1 MTMKTLIDLNPKG
14 EARLP
19 RGVHPC
25 REYQVFDHERES
37 WVRYREFLYEAA
49 AGSAHIVV
57 APGRNLQEGM
67 AAADRLLKG
76 DSATTILEHGIYGT
90 ANSIRNHA
98 DLCSGAPLTLALAR
112 SGAYTE
118 RSVGRILEVFTGGG
132 KIQPSRLHRIMAD
145 RPALAFPYQPFAEHS
160 YRRIKPGCTPPEVKL
175 KYATPFGTAH
185 NELFLTGKILNRWS
199 DAFYRS
205 VLANVNYD
213 LWITEGEKKA
223 MCLALLPML
232 LGLKMDAV
240 GIPGVWMWGRKQ
252 GPDHWQLAPELEAY
266 RFKSQDGTRRRV
278 GVLFDQDSW
287 RNHKVADALLRL
299 CKVLRE
305 AGALVCV
312 GVIPPGSKQKGI
324 DDFFA
329 KHCVH
334 GNVFDFAPLLGL
346 MNRAVYVD
354 QDYAVSYPSPEIS
367 CRLKSLGEQAE
378 TFCETQE
385 RFHDRAFAELP
396 PDVVDRVVL
405 EVGCFLSG
413 DETGGTVYLEEF
425 RALPLE
431 SQALRWAEWMSH
443 NPFQTELDRQLDP
456 FIPGV
461 FRGRAAMVPR
471 LSFEQVE
478 QNRLPPEVLRELNHF

>member
-37 WVRYREFLYEAA
+37 WVRYQEFLYEAA

-76 DSATTILEHGIYGT
+76 DAATTILEPGIYGT

-175 KYATPFGTAH
+175 KYATPFGTSH
-185 NELFLTGKILNRWS
+185 NELFLTGKIINRWS

-266 RFKSQDGTRRRV
+266 RFKSQDGARRRV
-278 GVLFDQDSW
+278 GILFDQDSW

-305 AGALVCV
+305 AGALVFV

-334 GNVFDFAPLLGL
+334 GNVFDFAPLLDL
-346 MNRAVYVD
+346 MNRSVYVD

-396 PDVVDRVVL
+396 PDVVSRVVL
-405 EVGCFLSG
+405 EVGCLLSG
-413 DETGGTVYLEEF
+413 DENGGTVYLEEF
-425 RALPLE
+425 RALPPKARRYDGPNGWRRTRSNPNWIVSSTL
-431 SQALRWAEWMSH
+431 SYPGCFGAGRRWLPAFLS
-443 NPFQTELDRQLDP
+443 N
-456 FIPGV
+456 
-461 FRGRAAMVPR
+461 R
-471 LSFEQVE
+471 LSKTAFPLKCCA
-478 QNRLPPEVLRELNHF
+478 N

>member
-1 MTMKTLIDLNPKG
+1 MKTLIDLNPKG
-14 EARLP
+14 QARLP

-25 REYQVFDHERES
+25 REYQVFDHEREL
-37 WVRYREFLYEAA
+37 WIRYQEFLYETAL
-49 AGSAHIVV
+49 GSAHIVV
-57 APGRNLQEGM
+57 APGRNLQEGI
-67 AAADRLLKG
+67 AVADRLLKE
-76 DSATTILEHGIYGT
+76 DSATAILEPAIYGT
-90 ANSIRNHA
+90 VNSIRNHA

-145 RPALAFPYQPFAEHS
+145 RPALTFPYQPFAEHS

-175 KYATPFGTAH
+175 KYATPFGTSR
-185 NELFLTGKILNRWS
+185 NELFLTGKIINRWS
-199 DAFYRS
+199 DPFYRS
-205 VLANVNYD
+205 VLADVNYD

-223 MCLALLPML
+223 MCLALLPLL
-232 LGLKMDAV
+232 LGLKMDVV

-252 GPDHWQLAPELEAY
+252 GPDHWKLAPELEAY
-266 RFKSQDGTRRRV
+266 CFKAPDGARRRV
-278 GVLFDQDSW
+278 GILFDQDSW

-305 AGALVCV
+305 AGALVFV

-334 GNVFDFAPLLGL
+334 GNVLDFAPLLDL
-346 MNRAVYVD
+346 MNRSVYVD
-354 QDYAVSYPSPEIS
+354 QDYAVSYPSPEVS
-367 CRLKSLGEQAE
+367 CRLRSLAEQAE
-378 TFCETQE
+378 AFCETQE
-385 RFHDRAFAELP
+385 KFKDRAFAESP
-396 PDVVDRVVL
+396 SEAVDKLVL
-405 EVGCFLSG
+405 ELGSLLSA
-413 DETGGTVYLEEF
+413 DENGGTRYLEEF
-425 RALPLE
+425 RSLRPE
-431 SQALRWAEWMSH
+431 NQGLRWAEWMAH

-461 FRGRAAMVPR
+461 FRGQAAMDPR

-478 QNRLPPEVLRELNHF
+478 KNRLPPEVLRELNHF